1 MATVA
6 QQWAGVEGVVSLDE
20 QERLEK
26 AFQLMANAYLEGP
39 WARPPR
45 AVLAELQELDPWLLQ
60 DYLQQMGWDVIGYSF
75 VGHAE
80 RQRAVQESRRLW
92 KYSPMAQWA
101 IWLWTSWG
109 LGESIQIT
117 IDDEKAN
124 EAFQEFWTG
133 DRNQAVLADDR
144 IHDLSDWFLVDGNQF
159 LAYYADRVE
168 GETTVTEIDPE
179 EITEIV
185 THPGNSKRPL
195 FYKREW
201 KDSTE
206 TGTGP
211 ALSQTWYYPDWQP
224 FLSGELDEEYKNTGK
239 TLAETV
245 LPKNAIRADTGQRV
259 GDSEQMLGNGSDDE
273 VGTTVCVQ
281 HIHHN
286 HKERNSLWGW
296 PLLATD
302 SSWMKAH
309 KRFMEAQLAVVES
322 KAQFVRRYKVK
333 GGSRAVSYVQ
343 SVIASN
349 LSQTSSAYDTNP
361 PNAPGGSEIMN
372 QSTDVDD
379 LPMTTGAGDA
389 RTNNGLFAWYSLL
402 GAGLFPASAGLDLQR
417 YATALE
423 MDKTQSMLFAQYKSF
438 WSAQFKRMVRIVLG
452 MKEKFSGA
460 SFSEYTV
467 DVSVDSLSLAD
478 FPAVAKTLGP
488 LTGQMLTP
496 LIENGTIPMEAGRDI
511 AAELWRLLLQALGTT
526 HASELTS
533 EEAFEPPEEE
543 EPEEPAPAV
552 PEEEPEALEGPGPEE
567 GPEAGTVEAIA
578 AAILANVRE
587 GTVSLGQVA
596 EWTVGTMDDG
606 R

>member
-6 QQWAGVEGVVSLDE
+6 EQWAGVEGVVSIDE

-26 AFQLMANAYLEGP
+26 AFRLLANAYMDGP
-39 WARPPR
+39 WVRPPQT
-45 AVLAELQELDPWLLQ
+45 VLAELQEVDPWLIQ
-60 DYLQQMGWDVIGYSF
+60 DYLTQLGWDVIGGYGF
-75 VGHAE
+75 TGTAE

-109 LGESIQIT
+109 LGENVEIT
-117 IDDEKAN
+117 LSNEKAD
-124 EAFQEFWTG
+124 EFFQEFWTG
-133 DRNQAVLADDR
+133 DRNQAVLADDC
-144 IHDLSDWFLVDGNQF
+144 IHDLSDWLLVDGNQF
-159 LAYYADRVE
+159 LAYYADTVE

-195 FYKREW
+195 FYKRVW
-201 KDSTE
+201 TDNTSDA
-206 TGTGP
+206 TGQ
-211 ALSQTWYYPDWQP
+211 ALSQTWYYPDWQA
-224 FLSGELDEEYKNTGK
+224 FFSGELDEEYQGTGK

-245 LPKNAIRADTGQRV
+245 LPKNAYRADTGRRV
-259 GDSEQMLGNGSDDE
+259 GDGDRTLGGGDE
-273 VGTTVCVQ
+273 VGTSVCVQ
-281 HIHHN
+281 HLHRN
-286 HKERNSLWGW
+286 HKERGSLWGW

-309 KRFMEAQLAVVES
+309 KRFMESTLAVVES

-333 GGSRAVSYVQ
+333 GGSRAVSAVQ
-343 SVIASN
+343 AVIASKLTQSN
-349 LSQTSSAYDTNP
+349 SAYDTNP
-361 PNAPGGSEIMN
+361 PNAPGGSEVMN
-372 QSTDVDD
+372 QAMDVED

-423 MDKTQSMLFAQYKSF
+423 MDKTQSMLFSQYQTF

-452 MKEKFSGA
+452 MREKFGGQ
-460 SFSEYTV
+460 SFPEYTV

-488 LTGQMLTP
+488 LVGQMLTP
-496 LIENGTIPMEAGRDI
+496 LEADGTIPQEAGRKI
-511 AAELWRLLLQALGTT
+511 AAELWRIVLQALGVTRS
-526 HASELTS
+526 SELAS
-533 EEAFEPPEEE
+533 DEAFEPPEEE
-543 EPEEPAPAV
+543 MPEPVPEV
-552 PEEEPEALEGPGPEE
+552 PEEEPAALEGPEGVEE
-567 GPEAGTVEAIA
+567 EIPPAGTVEAIA
-578 AAILANVRE
+578 RE
-587 GTVSLGQVA
+587 IAQNARDGAVNWERVA
-596 EWTVGTMDDG
+596 EWAIGELTDA
-606 R
+606 